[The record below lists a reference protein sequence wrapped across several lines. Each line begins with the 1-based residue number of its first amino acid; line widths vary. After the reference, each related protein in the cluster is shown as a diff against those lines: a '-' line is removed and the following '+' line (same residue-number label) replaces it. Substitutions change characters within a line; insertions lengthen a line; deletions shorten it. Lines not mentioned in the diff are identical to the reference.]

1 MRCQFIIFLL
11 MQWRLILLI
20 ILLYACAKDRP
31 LIYNNDNDEL
41 TEIIISPFGTEETL
55 DIITWNLQLFP
66 KSYNVTLEYVEKIIK
81 DINVDIIALQEI
93 NSYGYFQMLLDNLN
107 CQRLDINNYGECLD
121 ILGWALTE
129 QGCKI
134 ITGCSTI
141 NQLGNDD
148 GELIYSDS
156 LSCIINCSIQW
167 DGYRTN
173 DGSYNLAYIYNSSSI
188 EIEVP

>member
-81 DINVDIIALQEI
+81 DINVDIIA
-93 NSYGYFQMLLDNLN
+93 
-107 CQRLDINNYGECLD
+107 
-121 ILGWALTE
+121 
-129 QGCKI
+129 
-134 ITGCSTI
+134 
-141 NQLGNDD
+141 
-148 GELIYSDS
+148 
-156 LSCIINCSIQW
+156 
-167 DGYRTN
+167 
-173 DGSYNLAYIYNSSSI
+173 
-188 EIEVP
+188 